1 MDIGSVEEQI
11 PSLLELIS
19 NNESEMQAGDDDNEI
34 EVLDWDNE
42 IAKGK
47 NQGIP
52 IKSHY
57 SILINSLISLTPYCL
72 TGVKLVWEWFISLLF
87 DRSQAYLGV

>member
-1 MDIGSVEEQI
+1 
-11 PSLLELIS
+11 
-19 NNESEMQAGDDDNEI
+19 MQVDDDDNEI
-34 EVLDWDNE
+34 EVLDLDNE
-42 IAKGK
+42 ISKRK

-72 TGVKLVWEWFISLLF
+72 TGVKLVLE
-87 DRSQAYLGV
+87 